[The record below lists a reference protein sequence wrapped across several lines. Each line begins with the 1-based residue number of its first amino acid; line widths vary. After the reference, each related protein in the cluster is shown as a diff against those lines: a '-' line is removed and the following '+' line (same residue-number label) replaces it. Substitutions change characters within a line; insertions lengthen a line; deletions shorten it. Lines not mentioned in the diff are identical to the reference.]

1 MSCFIYLFFFFYFW
15 EFHYGLVNCF
25 IDSVCF
31 NQLWYCFSDVQILP
45 ALDLRAVP
53 LVLVLSIVPQGCCIS
68 NDRTPSVTHRISTYL
83 SHSWL
88 SAGGWLTNS
97 AYLLLV
103 CSWGWTTSWPLAD
116 LEWPLLGD
124 WVTQLCST
132 SVSLP
137 GAKRLGQICGPHSQG
152 RHVRLC
158 KGASGVCWFL
168 FQ

>member
-1 MSCFIYLFFFFYFW
+1 MVLFFWCSNFTSFGP
-15 EFHYGLVNCF
+15 ESC
-25 IDSVCF
+25 
-31 NQLWYCFSDVQILP
+31 P
-45 ALDLRAVP
+45 AGS
-53 LVLVLSIVPQGCCIS
+53 VLSIVPQGCCIS

-137 GAKRLGQICGPHSQG
+137 GAKRLGQICRPHSQG

-168 FQ
+168 FQWPIQGMHLSPQSREEPGKARHEGHGWDGVKN